1 LIAMTNP
8 YNLNPTEMRRVVSAL
23 TKFAGIVGERQ
34 VRAVIS
40 SEEVDRMGDVIVQRG
55 IDYSAFMRG
64 GGTVLWQHD
73 YNYPVA
79 RTVQMGIENGCLT
92 ATAQF
97 PSEFTSDQSD
107 ECYRL
112 IQAGVVTGTSIGF
125 IPRDYEPVDR
135 NEPWSGMRFT
145 EVELLEFSFVSVPAA
160 PSALIIGKG
169 WHPDKPYPQQSVTR
183 SFSGAVMEAKRTEP
197 TPSVMQ
203 FGGTAR
209 DRRWY
214 LADFLKRGP

>member
-1 LIAMTNP
+1 MANP
-8 YNLNPTEMRRVVSAL
+8 YNLNRIEMRRVVSAL

-79 RTVQMGIENGCLT
+79 RTVQMGVENGCLT

-97 PSEFTSDQSD
+97 PPEGTSDQSD

-112 IQAGVVTGTSIGF
+112 IRTGVVTGTSIGF
-125 IPRDYEPVDR
+125 LPKEYEPVDR

-169 WHPDKPYPQQSVTR
+169 WHSDKPYPRQSVTR
-183 SFSGAVMEAKRTEP
+183 SFSGVVMEPERP
-197 TPSVMQ
+197 TPAPSTLS
-203 FGGTAR
+203 FSGTAR
-209 DRRWY
+209 QRRFD
-214 LADFLKRGP
+214 LVQHLKRGI

>member
-1 LIAMTNP
+1 MTNR
-8 YNLNPTEMRRVVSAL
+8 YLNPTEMRRLSAAI
-23 TKFAGIVGERQ
+23 TKFAGVVGERQ

-55 IDYSAFMRG
+55 IDYSAFMRA

-79 RTVQMGIENGCLT
+79 RTVQIGIVNGCLT

-97 PSEFTSDQSD
+97 PAEFTSDQSD

-112 IQAGVVTGTSIGF
+112 IREGVVTGTSIGF
-125 IPRDYEPVDR
+125 LPRDYEPVDR
-135 NEPWSGMRFT
+135 NEPWSGLRFLN
-145 EVELLEFSFVSVPAA
+145 VELLEFSFVSVPAA

-169 WHPDKPYPQQSVTR
+169 WHPDKPYPRQSVTR
-183 SFSGAVMEAKRTEP
+183 GFSGVVMEPEPERRAPVLISTMGFAGDART
-197 TPSVMQ
+197 
-203 FGGTAR
+203 
-209 DRRWY
+209 RRWQY
-214 LADFLKRGP
+214 AAALKQLLK